1 MSFIFRKMLKHLCSG
16 LETLGANPVTG
27 KLLAR
32 EAGDAALFNTSTGL
46 RGKLW
51 QASIHC
57 SLTAKN
63 NTFSGLFSYRTEK
76 CYLTE
81 LVTYWVVWIGVLVV
95 LSTWENKHPPQLRSS
110 PSKEGTC
117 GCFQSHVSR
126 DSNESS
132 KKICFVKCYFQWCL
146 LVLPEEML
154 QSGFY

>member
-1 MSFIFRKMLKHLCSG
+1 MLKHLCSG
-16 LETLGANPVTG
+16 LETMGANPVTG
-27 KLLAR
+27 KLLAG
-32 EAGDAALFNTSTGL
+32 EAGNAALFNTSTGL

-57 SLTAKN
+57 SLTAKI
-63 NTFSGLFSYRTEK
+63 TLFSGLFSYRTEK

-81 LVTYWVVWIGVLVV
+81 LHLSLIEFCFWVWIGVIVV
-95 LSTWENKHPPQLRSS
+95 LSTWANKQPPQLRSS
-110 PSKEGTC
+110 PSKKGTC

-126 DSNESS
+126 ESNESS

-146 LVLPEEML
+146 LVLPEEIL